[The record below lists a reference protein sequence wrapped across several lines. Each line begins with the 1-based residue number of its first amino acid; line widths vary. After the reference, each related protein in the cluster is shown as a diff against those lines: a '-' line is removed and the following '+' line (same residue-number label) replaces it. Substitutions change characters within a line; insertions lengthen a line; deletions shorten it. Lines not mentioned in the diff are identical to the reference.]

1 MGGREISLPLPHRE
15 ATVHN
20 VNIAPSGAEVPK
32 VGAQEHLAWIH
43 LLSLL
48 KMKIKGC
55 TPDLRAQNLQRWH
68 PGIGLADKLPGNS
81 DAH

>member
-1 MGGREISLPLPHRE
+1 MGGHEVSLPPPHRQT
-15 ATVHN
+15 TVHS
-20 VNIAPSGAEVPK
+20 VNMAPSGAEGPK

-48 KMKIKGC
+48 KMKIKDW
-55 TPDLRAQNLQRWH
+55 TPDLRAQNLRRWH

-81 DAH
+81 DAP